1 MTLHLG
7 QAFSINIISY
17 KMCTQKETVFFLK
30 LQLFRN
36 MFHSRTYFLEG
47 KSKKFYFKSNS
58 LNWSLLKLLFHNTQR
73 MRQFF
78 LEIVVL
84 HNVFQRRIHFL
95 GEIQRRN
102 LISKEN
108 SLNWSLLKL
117 LFENTQRMRQLFL
130 NNLPVKISFPWWN
143 PRRNS
148 ISKVI
153 PWTDLC

>member
-7 QAFSINIISY
+7 KAFSINIISY

-58 LNWSLLKLLFHNTQR
+58 LNWSLLKLLFDNTQR

-108 SLNWSLLKL
+108 SLNWSLLNFYL
-117 LFENTQRMRQLFL
+117 IIPREWDSFFL
-130 NNLPVKISFPWWN
+130 IIFLWRSRFLGEIQEE
-143 PRRNS
+143 
-148 ISKVI
+148 I
-153 PWTDLC
+153 PFQK

>member
-95 GEIQRRN
+95 REIQRRN

-108 SLNWSLLKL
+108 SLNWSLLNFYL
-117 LFENTQRMRQLFL
+117 IIPREWDSFFL
-130 NNLPVKISFPWWN
+130 IIFLWRSRFLGEIQEE
-143 PRRNS
+143 
-148 ISKVI
+148 I
-153 PWTDLC
+153 PFQK